1 MNHKMQ
7 KIDVLVI
14 GAGISGLIAARKLKE
29 SGLHV
34 IVVDKSSQI
43 GGRLATE
50 NIDSGLADLGAQFF
64 TTRNSEFQNMVNEWT
79 TAGIVY
85 TWATS
90 WSTSSIEP
98 HPSTERAPGHPRYAA
113 HKGMNALAAYLAQGL
128 EIFTHCQ
135 IVSLTAGQ
143 SGWHAHDTNENIFN
157 AQAVLITAPVPQSL
171 LILKNGFTHL
181 SPGEVADVE
190 LIQYA
195 PCLAAVFRTDK
206 PLHLPEPGAIQRPE
220 ERVPWIADNRRKG
233 ISPETNLVTVHA
245 STELSKELWKADDAQ
260 ILTVLEESLLPFL
273 DADTLVQP
281 ARLKRWQYAWPE
293 VLYPKRYFLSSY
305 LPPLIF
311 AGDAFGGPRIEG
323 AVLSGLAASQVLSS
337 LKNGKLSS

>member
-14 GAGISGLIAARKLKE
+14 GAGISGLIAARKLQE
-29 SGLHV
+29 RGLRV
-34 IVVDKSSQI
+34 MVVEKNSQI

-85 TWATS
+85 TWATG
-90 WSTSSIEP
+90 WSNSSIEP
-98 HPSTERAPGHPRYAA
+98 RSSVERAPGHPRYAA
-113 HKGMNALAAYLAQGL
+113 YQGMNALAAYVARGL
-128 EIFTHCQ
+128 EIIVQCQ
-135 IVSLTAGQ
+135 ISSLTAGQ
-143 SGWHAHDTNENIFN
+143 SGWHAHDTNGNIFN
-157 AQAVLITAPVPQSL
+157 TQAVLVTAPVPQSL
-171 LILKNGFTHL
+171 IILKNGFTHL
-181 SPGEVADVE
+181 SPGEKADVE

-195 PCLAAVFRTDK
+195 PCLAAVFRTDR

-220 ERVPWIADNRRKG
+220 ERIPWIADNRRKG
-233 ISPETNLVTVHA
+233 ISPEINLVTVHA
-245 STELSKELWKADDAQ
+245 GTELSRELWNVDDAQ
-260 ILTVLEESLLPFL
+260 ILTVLGESLLPFL
-273 DADTLVQP
+273 GADTIVQP
-281 ARLKRWQYAWPE
+281 AHLKRWQYAWPE

-305 LPPLIF
+305 LPPLVF

-323 AVLSGLAASQVLSS
+323 AVLSGLAAAQVLSS